1 MCRLRVKSW
10 RSHVNLLTADY
21 KMIYGIAR
29 YSQNLVL
36 ETVSTNS
43 NLYSLVIR
51 CSYIGSLVTGPGTL
65 LKIVGYYSELH
76 FYFAFDSR

>member
-1 MCRLRVKSW
+1 MKYATVGY
-10 RSHVNLLTADY
+10 T
-21 KMIYGIAR
+21 
-29 YSQNLVL
+29 QNLVL
-36 ETVSTNS
+36 EAVSS
-43 NLYSLVIR
+43 NPNFYSLVIR